1 MRKKVIILII
11 LILILLASIIYLTIL
26 KNEKVIESDFKTEDE
41 IISETEDFEIEN
53 IEITPEEIVDNTV
66 AKIESVE
73 ESKEP
78 ELKQETSIN
87 KVTAKEE
94 QKKDFVQKQEI
105 TTDNKKVVEV
115 PRQDQTQTQ
124 KQEQEQP
131 KTNNQTATEKPKQE
145 QPKQEEQP
153 KKEETAQNN
162 KQETPTQNN
171 QEQIKQEEPKKEES
185 KVEKQEETKVE
196 QEKKNIEEYKI
207 NQEMINRI
215 KTIIKNNETEDMKTY
230 GYEIVVDS
238 SIPELTNEFTFTEK
252 RVINKITWSCGIIK
266 IYARDYY
273 YNGNLVSTQC
283 FIL

>member
-87 KVTAKEE
+87 KVTVKEE

-105 TTDNKKVVEV
+105 TTDNKKVVEI

-124 KQEQEQP
+124 KQEQP

>member
-87 KVTAKEE
+87 KVTVKEE

-124 KQEQEQP
+124 KQEQS

>member
-1 MRKKVIILII
+1 M
-11 LILILLASIIYLTIL
+11 L
-26 KNEKVIESDFKTEDE
+26 KPPRQKGGNKYG
-41 IISETEDFEIEN
+41 
-53 IEITPEEIVDNTV
+53 
-66 AKIESVE
+66 
-73 ESKEP
+73 
-78 ELKQETSIN
+78 IN
-87 KVTAKEE
+87 RSTE
-94 QKKDFVQKQEI
+94 QKLQRGVHHI
-105 TTDNKKVVEV
+105 
-115 PRQDQTQTQ
+115 RR
-124 KQEQEQP
+124 
-131 KTNNQTATEKPKQE
+131 
-145 QPKQEEQP
+145 
-153 KKEETAQNN
+153 
-162 KQETPTQNN
+162 
-171 QEQIKQEEPKKEES
+171 
-185 KVEKQEETKVE
+185 KQEETKVE